1 MEKTGTALKSIAVN
15 LAGVKASAKEGTL
28 EANKTNKAFKQ
39 LANIDIWNKQ
49 TGEIKGTMDVLG
61 ELNTKWKDLNDDQ
74 RNGIAE
80 AAAGKYHINSFVA
93 LMNNWKS
100 VIAYQEQYKQGLMVG
115 SSDKENKRFVD
126 SAEGKMIQLSE
137 GLKKIVTT
145 TISTDMFKGVL
156 DVAISFVNVLD
167 KIVSGFEKIG
177 MSIPLAVGSIGGLF
191 ATIKGLGT
199 TGAIPN
205 YFANTMNKLIPV
217 DTKDTEKAIKS
228 YVNSQAKL
236 NNYQKQ
242 GLLPI
247 VNYNKE
253 LGKMSNNYNKLSTN
267 TERVISSNNKMNQS
281 SVKGVKASKETA
293 NAMKENARSLYM
305 INSASK
311 DVNKLNN
318 DTKRNLPIV
327 NYNKETGKMVNDY
340 NKLYISGQK
349 VASVNDKVN
358 ESSMKGI
365 KASKETANSMKQS
378 AEAMKQNADARKE
391 SIRSLYAVNSASKK
405 TGESANSASKGVNEL
420 NDGMK
425 RSMVGSLL
433 ANTGVT
439 LLNGAFLGL
448 ATAGISTAVKM
459 IDEYVRRNEIAKEQ
473 AEERIQ
479 VAQDEING
487 YKSQKDGLKSIQKE
501 YDALYNKSN
510 KTPEELERYKALTK
524 EIAELMPEL
533 VVGTDSDGNA
543 ILNMRG
549 DVSDLISDLDE
560 AIARKEALMAGDKE
574 EAGKIAL
581 DELNKKETGKIRK
594 QGVNGFFDQ
603 VVNYKDA
610 KEKLAG
616 IQNETNSKIVE
627 TESKMNKALLM
638 AQTEDDGQREKAL
651 AEYQKYYEERQ
662 KIVDSGES
670 EYQSKLNEIQKIS
683 NEAGVGIFAGIKSD
697 ISFSD
702 FTSKIQSEI
711 LSLQSSLDF
720 SDFTRE
726 EFPKVQNAIMA
737 LGSSGID
744 LSNFKKSLDETNKA
758 FQSGQISVGD
768 YNKKIDELAKLASD
782 GTGYDVDFWKDML
795 DGITQGSYEASRG
808 VESFLKSFNKTDND
822 LRNGDS
828 MAKTLK
834 RQFEAVNNTLEDMMS
849 PNLTKDM
856 VEKYS
861 QNKDLPK
868 EISEMLSNFSI
879 DGITGDEQAFAIKIM
894 STFQQ
899 GDTKEARQ
907 ALEKINEELKK
918 EGLEPINIDALFND
932 KEAVEEIGAFEAR
945 LNEFKDKD
953 IAIKIKDN
961 TNIKSVKELDILD
974 EQLNKF
980 KDKDTKLNF
989 IADCGQAFEGVNSLD
1004 EAIKNI
1010 PLKNLVKYDIDVSND
1025 KKLQQMKNDYESL
1038 PKDAKY
1044 IIDTEVIGQEHIGKV
1059 KDMIEKL
1066 PTNREMTLK
1075 FMEENKDVIE
1085 DAKDYQGIIDELTKN
1100 PDIALKYG
1108 IKIEGIEEF
1117 EKVKGLFDSITDK
1130 ALQKKFAN
1138 FSIQYPDNIDVIK
1151 SLFDNAPS
1159 GKKEA
1164 TLSFM
1169 IENADKL
1176 QMVQELFDKAPD
1188 EQKEA
1193 VINFIVNNLDKL
1205 KEAGS
1210 LQELINSLPPEIK
1223 KQLGIEVEGGENAEK
1238 TVNTVQNADGTKA
1251 DLLVNAEVNGESQ
1264 VVECIETLDKNGN
1277 KIYTP
1282 NLNPQVNNSEK
1293 VVQCMRILDEY
1304 GNESYIPIVSP
1315 QVTNEEGLNSTK
1327 QKMDELDNK
1336 TVTST
1341 VQIKTEGETEVEQAT
1356 NFIENTNP
1364 TKVIELSINNS
1375 GKDEI
1380 DNTKQKL
1387 DELNNEKATP
1397 TIEATG
1403 AEQASEQLNQLSQK
1417 AQEIG
1422 QGNYHIN
1429 VSTSTEQGAKNISG
1443 LIARVKQFLALK
1455 VSTLVFRTET
1465 AQAAKNVSGL
1475 LAKVQ
1480 SYVSRYGGKTIKTT
1494 FSALTA
1500 TAAKNISGLIR
1511 KIESFKSNYAGKT
1524 FTTTFVTNKVTNS
1537 SGGGGGGNSSD
1548 KTNKTERTSVTN
1560 GTPIPANLLAQPRTS
1575 EPAPISDETP
1585 VTKPSLF
1592 SRAVSRATSAFK
1604 VIKPKVTINND
1615 TIDSSVKYS
1624 IELFKELENAISAVT
1639 NEIALLDKK
1648 MEHATGDEKI
1658 KYLQE
1663 QNKLFAQQKDLIKQQ
1678 QDGYK
1683 AESNRL
1689 KNRLKEKKMG
1699 FKFDDTGNLT
1709 NYEEKLI
1716 SIEKELDK
1724 LNSKSGDKENKK
1736 DESRKKEL
1744 EETKK
1749 VLEEYIKVTFTEL
1762 PKCEQEWEEYNNKIK
1777 EHNEELRKAQEE
1789 MWKLNKNSTWTSMY
1803 KDVEQVNNEIAMIDV
1818 LLKNATGDEQ
1828 IELLEKKKELMAKKA
1843 KELSETTAYL
1853 QETQKELQQ
1862 KLQGYGFTFRDN
1874 GDITNFIQHKNQL
1887 KKNMTDEEFK
1897 RMEDAAEGYLDL
1909 LINKIPDANKEI
1921 AESKK
1926 EIEALNKE
1934 IQDAYK
1940 DQLKEAQSLQEKIRD
1955 MYKKELEERLKE
1967 IDKETKA
1974 KIDSLKKQQDAYN
1987 DSRKEAK
1994 YKDELQEQQD
2004 IIDELRKK
2012 EESLKRDTSLSGQK
2026 NLKDLQK
2033 QLEEEQKKLQDL
2045 VQDHVDDQVN
2055 DMYDKES
2062 DRLQE
2067 EADKLKEELE
2077 KKYSDENLVDLINQ
2091 AISSGKFVGLDGEV
2105 KKLQDAIIEYI
2116 NKYESGML
2124 AMGSVTKQEWLDKLK
2139 EGKDTLEDINDILD
2153 ELDLSKF
2160 AMPNYTP
2167 PSNSRSRSVSPTSS
2181 VNFNSPFFVVQGNVT
2196 KDTMKDLE
2204 KFGRDL
2210 ENRVYRKIVE
2220 NIKS

>member
-1 MEKTGTALKSIAVN
+1 
-15 LAGVKASAKEGTL
+15 
-28 EANKTNKAFKQ
+28 
-39 LANIDIWNKQ
+39 
-49 TGEIKGTMDVLG
+49 
-61 ELNTKWKDLNDDQ
+61 
-74 RNGIAE
+74 
-80 AAAGKYHINSFVA
+80 
-93 LMNNWKS
+93 MNNWKH

-253 LGKMSNNYNKLSTN
+253 LGKMSNSYNKLSTN

-318 DTKRNLPIV
+318 DTKRNLPII

-349 VASVNDKVN
+349 VASVNNKVN

-405 TGESANSASKGVNEL
+405 TGESTNSASKGVNEL

-479 VAQDEING
+479 VVQDEING

-627 TESKMNKALLM
+627 TESKMDKALLM
-638 AQTEDDGQREKAL
+638 AQTNNKGQREKAL

-670 EYQSKLNEIQKIS
+670 EYQSKLNEIQKKS

-711 LSLQSSLDF
+711 LSLQGSLDF

-868 EISEMLSNFSI
+868 EISKMLNEFSI
-879 DGITGDEQAFAIKIM
+879 GGITGDEQAFAIKVM

-907 ALEKINEELKK
+907 ALEKINEELNK
-918 EGLEPINIDALFND
+918 EGLKPINIDALFND

-945 LNEFKDKD
+945 LNQFKDKD

-1085 DAKDYQGIIDELTKN
+1085 DAKDYQDILDNLAKN
-1100 PDIALKYG
+1100 PDVALKYG
-1108 IKIEGIEEF
+1108 IKIEGIKEF

-1130 ALQKKFAN
+1130 NLQKKFAN

-1210 LQELINSLPPEIK
+1210 LQELINSLPQEIK

-1238 TVNTVQNADGTKA
+1238 TVNTVKDADGTNAK
-1251 DLLVNAEVNGESQ
+1251 LLVNAEVNGESQ

-1277 KIYTP
+1277 KTYTP

-1293 VVQCMRILDEY
+1293 VVQCMRILDEH

-1315 QVTNEEGLNSTK
+1315 HVTNEEGLNSTK
-1327 QKMDELDNK
+1327 QKIDELDNK
-1336 TVTST
+1336 TVTPT

-1375 GKDEI
+1375 GKEEI

-1403 AEQASEQLNQLSQK
+1403 AEQASEQLNQLSKK

-1465 AQAAKNVSGL
+1465 AQASKNVSGL

-1537 SGGGGGGNSSD
+1537 SSGGGGGNSSD

-1560 GTPIPANLLAQPRTS
+1560 GTPIPANLSAQPRTS
-1575 EPAPISDETP
+1575 ELAPISDETP

-1699 FKFDDTGNLT
+1699 FKFDDSGNLT

-1897 RMEDAAEGYLDL
+1897 RMEEAAEGYLDL
-1909 LINKIPDANKEI
+1909 LTNKIPDANKEI

-1940 DQLKEAQSLQEKIRD
+1940 DQLKETQSLQEKIRD

-1994 YKDELQEQQD
+1994 YQDELKEQQD
-2004 IIDELRKK
+2004 IIDKLRKK
-2012 EESLKRDTSLSGQK
+2012 EESLKRDTTLSGQK
-2026 NLKDLQK
+2026 QLQEIQK
-2033 QLEEEQKKLQDL
+2033 QIEEELKKLKEL
-2045 VQDHVDDQVN
+2045 SENHLDDQIN

-2116 NKYESGML
+2116 NKYEDGML

-2139 EGKDTLEDINDILD
+2139 EGKETLEDINDILD

-2167 PSNSRSRSVSPTSS
+2167 PSNSHSRSASPTSS

>member
-1 MEKTGTALKSIAVN
+1 MKV
-15 LAGVKASAKEGTL
+15 SADDGTL
-28 EANKTNKAFKQ
+28 SLNKTA
-39 LANIDIWNKQ
+39 
-49 TGEIKGTMDVLG
+49 
-61 ELNTKWKDLNDDQ
+61 
-74 RNGIAE
+74 
-80 AAAGKYHINSFVA
+80 
-93 LMNNWKS
+93 
-100 VIAYQEQYKQGLMVG
+100 
-115 SSDKENKRFVD
+115 
-126 SAEGKMIQLSE
+126 
-137 GLKKIVTT
+137 
-145 TISTDMFKGVL
+145 
-156 DVAISFVNVLD
+156 
-167 KIVSGFEKIG
+167 
-177 MSIPLAVGSIGGLF
+177 
-191 ATIKGLGT
+191 KGL
-199 TGAIPN
+199 
-205 YFANTMNKLIPV
+205 
-217 DTKDTEKAIKS
+217 
-228 YVNSQAKL
+228 
-236 NNYQKQ
+236 
-242 GLLPI
+242 
-247 VNYNKE
+247 
-253 LGKMSNNYNKLSTN
+253 
-267 TERVISSNNKMNQS
+267 
-281 SVKGVKASKETA
+281 
-293 NAMKENARSLYM
+293 
-305 INSASK
+305 
-311 DVNKLNN
+311 
-318 DTKRNLPIV
+318 
-327 NYNKETGKMVNDY
+327 
-340 NKLYISGQK
+340 
-349 VASVNDKVN
+349 
-358 ESSMKGI
+358 
-365 KASKETANSMKQS
+365 
-378 AEAMKQNADARKE
+378 
-391 SIRSLYAVNSASKK
+391 
-405 TGESANSASKGVNEL
+405 
-420 NDGMK
+420 
-425 RSMVGSLL
+425 
-433 ANTGVT
+433 
-439 LLNGAFLGL
+439 
-448 ATAGISTAVKM
+448 
-459 IDEYVRRNEIAKEQ
+459 
-473 AEERIQ
+473 
-479 VAQDEING
+479 
-487 YKSQKDGLKSIQKE
+487 
-501 YDALYNKSN
+501 
-510 KTPEELERYKALTK
+510 K
-524 EIAELMPEL
+524 EIAGITIYKNKDTGELKNMVQLLDELKGKWGELREDEQKGLAEAIAGKQQAAIFQSLMGNYETFKEIREEFSQGLQFGSAETENKQYLDSLAGRLNELKTIWADIFQTLFNSDMTYGFLDGLISVSNGINTVVKSLDRMKMTLPAMITSFTMLKSLFKGISLTSITTGNQGDSGGSRNQHPLIRFMGKIKQETNNATGAMNKFKAAGREVANVGRQIGNSFKGFAKNVGASLISGFAIGAIISAISMVIRKLDEYNRRYEIASNKHRENIATLESELSTYKNQKSTLSELAEEYDNLANKSGKSIDEWNRFSELKQQIADNMPEL
-533 VVGTDSDGNA
+533 VIGYDENGDPILKMNGSCKDLINSLDKA
-543 ILNMRG
+543 IEKKQE
-549 DVSDLISDLDE
+549 LISDE
-560 AIARKEALMAGDKE
+560 NIAL
-574 EAGKIAL
+574 GKSSL
-581 DELNKKETGKIRK
+581 DELNKVVLNPFDPNWNKEFHLSDDTALENASLSINDAESKIIYSLKKLETSTGEKFKENIKTYKEKSQEYKDTIITENNKVQEASMEIDKKLESVRQGVIGSLNKDKQFKALNESLKQSAYEITSSIDFSGLSDVDVEKYTAGMKKALSDNEIDSCLTKYQELRMELEKTGQYEKYENSIEGIIPELAKLWNVNENTARSMTKVPPSVKSATDAMDAYLQTFGKRSQMQQFDSETRDLIAKYEAFQDLSDSFSNENNFIKVDGKIEYDPEVVTNILNKDNIPKEIKEMIEGLSKDGLSEKDTDMILKMSFAFQLGDTQEGKQMLDEVENEINAELKK
-594 QGVNGFFDQ
+594 QGIDKKVDLGNIKIKADYDVNAD
-603 VVNYKDA
+603 DA
-610 KEKLAG
+610 KEKIKA
-616 IQNETNSKIVE
+616 KI
-627 TESKMNKALLM
+627 ESFKNINA
-638 AQTEDDGQREKAL
+638 REKVKVKL
-651 AEYQKYYEERQ
+651 EAELDNVEQVKVFSDIIANLPANEDITNKFIINNVKEL
-662 KIVDSGES
+662 KNLKD
-670 EYQSKLNEIQKIS
+670 YQSVVQWLRDNSMKAMDYDININGLDNFDKLKEEYNNLGEK
-683 NEAGVGIFAGIKSD
+683 EKKIFAEVIIKNPD
-697 ISFSD
+697 
-702 FTSKIQSEI
+702 K
-711 LSLQSSLDF
+711 
-720 SDFTRE
+720 
-726 EFPKVQNAIMA
+726 A
-737 LGSSGID
+737 
-744 LSNFKKSLDETNKA
+744 KA
-758 FQSGQISVGD
+758 FQDI
-768 YNKKIDELAKLASD
+768 YNNAPDGKKKAVINFAIEHTDELEMAASL
-782 GTGYDVDFWKDML
+782 YNS
-795 DGITQGSYEASRG
+795 TQEEQKNQ
-808 VESFLKSFNKTDND
+808 VLNII
-822 LRNGDS
+822 
-828 MAKTLK
+828 
-834 RQFEAVNNTLEDMMS
+834 VN
-849 PNLTKDM
+849 
-856 VEKYS
+856 
-861 QNKDLPK
+861 
-868 EISEMLSNFSI
+868 
-879 DGITGDEQAFAIKIM
+879 
-894 STFQQ
+894 
-899 GDTKEARQ
+899 
-907 ALEKINEELKK
+907 
-918 EGLEPINIDALFND
+918 
-932 KEAVEEIGAFEAR
+932 
-945 LNEFKDKD
+945 
-953 IAIKIKDN
+953 
-961 TNIKSVKELDILD
+961 
-974 EQLNKF
+974 
-980 KDKDTKLNF
+980 
-989 IADCGQAFEGVNSLD
+989 
-1004 EAIKNI
+1004 
-1010 PLKNLVKYDIDVSND
+1010 
-1025 KKLQQMKNDYESL
+1025 
-1038 PKDAKY
+1038 
-1044 IIDTEVIGQEHIGKV
+1044 
-1059 KDMIEKL
+1059 
-1066 PTNREMTLK
+1066 
-1075 FMEENKDVIE
+1075 
-1085 DAKDYQGIIDELTKN
+1085 
-1100 PDIALKYG
+1100 
-1108 IKIEGIEEF
+1108 
-1117 EKVKGLFDSITDK
+1117 
-1130 ALQKKFAN
+1130 
-1138 FSIQYPDNIDVIK
+1138 
-1151 SLFDNAPS
+1151 
-1159 GKKEA
+1159 
-1164 TLSFM
+1164 
-1169 IENADKL
+1169 NADKL
-1176 QMVQELFDKAPD
+1176 NILQDLYSEYPDHKDVITNFLIKNPEALKQFDDWK
-1188 EQKEA
+1188 
-1193 VINFIVNNLDKL
+1193 
-1205 KEAGS
+1205 S
-1210 LQELINSLPPEIK
+1210 LVDSLPIEIK

-1238 TVNTVQNADGTKA
+1238 TVNTVQDADGTNA
-1251 DLLVNAEVNGESQ
+1251 ELLVNAEVNGESQ

-1277 KIYTP
+1277 KTYTP

-1494 FSALTA
+1494 FSALTS

-1560 GTPIPANLLAQPRTS
+1560 GTPIPANLSAQPRTS

-1897 RMEDAAEGYLDL
+1897 RMEEAAEGYLDL

-1921 AESKK
+1921 AESKE

-1994 YKDELQEQQD
+1994 YKDDYEEQQD
-2004 IIDELRKK
+2004 VISDLEKQIAIAE
-2012 EESLKRDTSLSGQK
+2012 RDSSLSGQK
-2026 NLKDLQK
+2026 KLKDLQK
-2033 QLEEEQKKLQDL
+2033 QLKEEQKKLQDL

-2077 KKYSDENLVDLINQ
+2077 KKYSDENLVDLINE

-2116 NKYESGML
+2116 NKYEDGML

-2139 EGKDTLEDINDILD
+2139 EGKETLEDINDILD

-2160 AMPNYTP
+2160 AMPNYNP
-2167 PSNSRSRSVSPTSS
+2167 SSNSRSRSVSSTSS

>member
-1 MEKTGTALKSIAVN
+1 
-15 LAGVKASAKEGTL
+15 
-28 EANKTNKAFKQ
+28 
-39 LANIDIWNKQ
+39 
-49 TGEIKGTMDVLG
+49 
-61 ELNTKWKDLNDDQ
+61 
-74 RNGIAE
+74 
-80 AAAGKYHINSFVA
+80 
-93 LMNNWKS
+93 MNNWKH

-501 YDALYNKSN
+501 YDTLYNKSN

-711 LSLQSSLDF
+711 LSLQGSLDF

-808 VESFLKSFNKTDND
+808 VESFLKSFNKTNND

-868 EISEMLSNFSI
+868 EISKMLNGFSI
-879 DGITGDEQAFAIKIM
+879 GGITGDEQAFAIKVM
-894 STFQQ
+894 YAFQQ

-907 ALEKINEELKK
+907 TLEEINKELDAK
-918 EGLEPINIDALFND
+918 GLDTIDIDALFND

-1010 PLKNLVKYDIDVSND
+1010 PLKNLIDYDIDVSND
-1025 KKLQQMKNDYESL
+1025 KKLQQMKDDYESL
-1038 PKDAKY
+1038 PENAKY
-1044 IIDTEVIGQEHIGKV
+1044 IIDTEVIGQEHVGKV
-1059 KDMIEKL
+1059 WDMIEGL
-1066 PTNREMTLK
+1066 PANREMTLK

-1100 PDIALKYG
+1100 PDIALKYN
-1108 IKIEGIEEF
+1108 IEIDGIENF

-1130 ALQKKFAN
+1130 TLQKKFAN
-1138 FSIQYPDNIDVIK
+1138 FSIQYPDNIDVMD
-1151 SLFDNAPS
+1151 SLFNQAPS
-1159 GKKEA
+1159 GKKEF

-1169 IENADKL
+1169 MENTDKF

-1193 VINFIVNNLDKL
+1193 VIDFIVNNLDQLEKA
-1205 KEAGS
+1205 KNV
-1210 LQELINSLPPEIK
+1210 QELINNLPPEIK

-1277 KIYTP
+1277 KTYTP
-1282 NLNPQVNNSEK
+1282 NLTPQVNNGEK
-1293 VVQCMRILDEY
+1293 VIQCMKILDEY
-1304 GNESYIPIVSP
+1304 GNESYIPIVKP
-1315 QVTNEEGLNSTK
+1315 EVTNKEELDDTK
-1327 QKMDELDNK
+1327 QKMDELNGK
-1336 TVTST
+1336 TATPT
-1341 VQIKTEGETEVEQAT
+1341 VDVKTEGKVEAEQTAE
-1356 NFIENTNP
+1356 FIQGISP
-1364 TKVIELSINNS
+1364 IKVIELSLNNQ
-1375 GKDEI
+1375 GKDEL
-1380 DNTKQKL
+1380 DNTKQKI
-1387 DELNNEKATP
+1387 DEINGEKVEPVVGAIGLEDTASKIASLGQQAEEFGQNNYNINLN
-1397 TIEATG
+1397 
-1403 AEQASEQLNQLSQK
+1403 AE
-1417 AQEIG
+1417 
-1422 QGNYHIN
+1422 
-1429 VSTSTEQGAKNISG
+1429 TSQGAKNISG
-1443 LIARVKQFLALK
+1443 LIARVKQYLALK

-1465 AQAAKNVSGL
+1465 AQGAKNVSGL

-1494 FSALTA
+1494 FSALTS

-1560 GTPIPANLLAQPRTS
+1560 GTPIPANLSAQPRTS
-1575 EPAPISDETP
+1575 EPAPISDETT

-1592 SRAVSRATSAFK
+1592 SRAVSRATSP
-1604 VIKPKVTINND
+1604 IKSLKTLTQD
-1615 TIDSSVKYS
+1615 TPIDKNFDAIIKYE
-1624 IELFKELENAISAVT
+1624 IELFKELENQLSKVT
-1639 NEIALLDKK
+1639 NELSLLDKQMK
-1648 MEHATGDEKI
+1648 NATNEQKLNYLKKQNELYKEQERLLNRKESLTKDE
-1658 KYLQE
+1658 
-1663 QNKLFAQQKDLIKQQ
+1663 A
-1678 QDGYK
+1678 
-1683 AESNRL
+1683 NRF
-1689 KNRLKEKKMG
+1689 KKVLSDKG
-1699 FKFDDTGNLT
+1699 FKFNSDGNMT
-1709 NYEEKLI
+1709 NYEELAIKK
-1716 SIEKELDK
+1716 EKELAKLEAEANKEKASDK
-1724 LNSKSGDKENKK
+1724 TKK
-1736 DESRKKEL
+1736 KYEDAKKAWD
-1744 EETKK
+1744 ETKK
-1749 VLEEYIKVTFTEL
+1749 YRDEYLDIMFTEL
-1762 PKCEQEWEEYNNKIK
+1762 PKVVEEKQEIVNATKDMAKAERELK
-1777 EHNEELRKAQEE
+1777 NEA
-1789 MWKLNKNSTWTSMY
+1789 WKLHKESEWTSMNR
-1803 KDVEQVNNEIAMIDV
+1803 DVEEVNNQLELLDV
-1818 LLKNATGDEQ
+1818 LMGSAFGVEKND
-1828 IELLEKKKELMAKKA
+1828 L
-1843 KELSETTAYL
+1843 
-1853 QETQKELQQ
+1853 LQQ
-1862 KLQGYGFTFRDN
+1862 KLDLLEKQKKEMSETTDYMKQSQNEIKGKLQGFGFEFRDD
-1874 GDITNFIQHKNQL
+1874 GTITNYIQQL
-1887 KKNMTDEEFK
+1887 DKLFQSNDNFDEAKELA
-1897 RMEDAAEGYLDL
+1897 DAYLDL
-1909 LINKIPDANKEI
+1909 MMDKIPDAEKEMAKLDATI
-1921 AESKK
+1921 KAALKEKLETTK
-1926 EIEALNKE
+1926 EIEDEITKVYEKQIEERKKQIDDELKKRLDALNKE
-1934 IQDAYK
+1934 
-1940 DQLKEAQSLQEKIRD
+1940 KEAYNKARD
-1955 MYKKELEERLKE
+1955 KADYQRDYDDKSKE
-1967 IDKETKA
+1967 IE
-1974 KIDSLKKQQDAYN
+1974 
-1987 DSRKEAK
+1987 
-1994 YKDELQEQQD
+1994 ELQKKLD
-2004 IIDELRKK
+2004 IAE
-2012 EESLKRDTSLSGQK
+2012 RDSSLSGQK
-2026 NLKDLQK
+2026 KVQELRKE
-2033 QLEEEQKKLQDL
+2033 LEEAKRALEDL
-2045 VQDHVDDQVN
+2045 VQDQIDKDVN
-2055 DMYDKES
+2055 DMYDDES
-2062 DRLQE
+2062 DRLQD
-2067 EADKLKEELE
+2067 EADKAKEDLDNKYTKEELAR
-2077 KKYSDENLVDLINQ
+2077 LIKEALNT
-2091 AISSGKFVGLDGEV
+2091 GLFTDINGEV
-2105 KKLQDAIIEYI
+2105 HDLQQTLLDFADKYGDGLGATGAIIKSELVGNLEI
-2116 NKYESGML
+2116 AKKVMEDML
-2124 AMGSVTKQEWLDKLK
+2124 DIQDKLGVGEYSNYSAPKGRSYQPQQSNQNQFNYNAPLVSVQGTMDRNILK
-2139 EGKDTLEDINDILD
+2139 EVEKMIKKSQD
-2153 ELDLSKF
+2153 ELAKEII
-2160 AMPNYTP
+2160 
-2167 PSNSRSRSVSPTSS
+2167 RK
-2181 VNFNSPFFVVQGNVT
+2181 T
-2196 KDTMKDLE
+2196 K
-2204 KFGRDL
+2204 
-2210 ENRVYRKIVE
+2210 Y
-2220 NIKS
+2220 

>member
-1 MEKTGTALKSIAVN
+1 
-15 LAGVKASAKEGTL
+15 
-28 EANKTNKAFKQ
+28 
-39 LANIDIWNKQ
+39 
-49 TGEIKGTMDVLG
+49 
-61 ELNTKWKDLNDDQ
+61 
-74 RNGIAE
+74 
-80 AAAGKYHINSFVA
+80 
-93 LMNNWKS
+93 MNNWKH

-253 LGKMSNNYNKLSTN
+253 LGKMSNSYNKLSTN

-318 DTKRNLPIV
+318 DTKRNLPII

-349 VASVNDKVN
+349 VASVNNKVN

-405 TGESANSASKGVNEL
+405 TGESTNSASKGVNEL

-479 VAQDEING
+479 VVQDEING

-627 TESKMNKALLM
+627 TESKMDKALLM
-638 AQTEDDGQREKAL
+638 AQTNNKGQREKAL

-670 EYQSKLNEIQKIS
+670 EYQSKLNEIQKKS

-711 LSLQSSLDF
+711 LSLQGSLDF

-868 EISEMLSNFSI
+868 EISKMLNEFSI
-879 DGITGDEQAFAIKIM
+879 GGITGDEQAFAIKVM

-907 ALEKINEELKK
+907 ALEKINEELNK

-945 LNEFKDKD
+945 LNQFKDKD

-1085 DAKDYQGIIDELTKN
+1085 DAKDYQDILDNLAKN
-1100 PDIALKYG
+1100 PDVALKYG
-1108 IKIEGIEEF
+1108 IKIEGIKEF

-1130 ALQKKFAN
+1130 NLQKKFAN

-1210 LQELINSLPPEIK
+1210 LQELINSLPQEIK

-1238 TVNTVQNADGTKA
+1238 TVNTVKDADGTNAK
-1251 DLLVNAEVNGESQ
+1251 LLVNAEVNGESQ

-1277 KIYTP
+1277 KTYTP

-1293 VVQCMRILDEY
+1293 VVQCMRILDEH

-1315 QVTNEEGLNSTK
+1315 HVTNEEGLNSTK
-1327 QKMDELDNK
+1327 QKIDELDNK
-1336 TVTST
+1336 TVTPT

-1375 GKDEI
+1375 GKEEI

-1403 AEQASEQLNQLSQK
+1403 AEQASEQLNQLSKK

-1465 AQAAKNVSGL
+1465 AQASKNVSGL

-1537 SGGGGGGNSSD
+1537 SSGGGGGNSSD

-1560 GTPIPANLLAQPRTS
+1560 GTPIPANLSAQPRTS
-1575 EPAPISDETP
+1575 ELAPISDETP

-1699 FKFDDTGNLT
+1699 FKFDDSGNLT

-1862 KLQGYGFTFRDN
+1862 KLQDYGFTFRDN

-1897 RMEDAAEGYLDL
+1897 RMEEAAEGYLDL
-1909 LINKIPDANKEI
+1909 LTNKIPDANKEI

-1994 YKDELQEQQD
+1994 YKDDYEEQQD
-2004 IIDELRKK
+2004 VISDLEKQIAIAE
-2012 EESLKRDTSLSGQK
+2012 RDSSLSGQK
-2026 NLKDLQK
+2026 KLKDLQK
-2033 QLEEEQKKLQDL
+2033 QLKEEQKKLQDL

-2116 NKYESGML
+2116 NKYEDGML

-2139 EGKDTLEDINDILD
+2139 EGKETLEDINDILD

-2167 PSNSRSRSVSPTSS
+2167 PSNSHSRSASPTSS

>member
-1 MEKTGTALKSIAVN
+1 MDNNLEKTGTALKSIAVN

-61 ELNTKWKDLNDDQ
+61 ELNTKWDDLNDAQ
-74 RNGIAE
+74 KNGIAE
-80 AAAGKYHINSFVA
+80 AAAGKYHINSFVT
-93 LMNNWKS
+93 LMNNWKH
-100 VIAYQEQYKQGLMVG
+100 VIAYQEQYKEGLMVG

-137 GLKKIVTT
+137 GLKKLVTT

-205 YFANTMNKLIPV
+205 YFANTMNKLISV

-253 LGKMSNNYNKLSTN
+253 LGKMSNSYNKLSTN

-318 DTKRNLPIV
+318 DTKRNLPII

-349 VASVNDKVN
+349 VASVNNKVN

-501 YDALYNKSN
+501 YDTLYNKSN

-581 DELNKKETGKIRK
+581 DELNEKETGKVRK

-603 VVNYKDA
+603 VVNYKNA
-610 KEKLAG
+610 KDKLAG
-616 IQNETNSKIVE
+616 IQNETNSKLVE
-627 TESKMNKALLM
+627 TESKMNEALLK
-638 AQTEDDGQREKAL
+638 AQTNDKGQREKAL

-662 KIVDSGES
+662 KIVYSGES

-683 NEAGVGIFAGIKSD
+683 NEAGAGIFAGIKSD

-711 LSLQSSLDF
+711 LSLQGSLDF
-720 SDFTRE
+720 SDLTSE
-726 EFPKVQNAIMA
+726 EFTKAQNAIMA

-744 LSNFKKSLDETNKA
+744 LSNFKKTLDETNKA

-795 DGITQGSYEASRG
+795 DGITQGSYEASG
-808 VESFLKSFNKTDND
+808 SMESFLKSFNKTSKD
-822 LRNGDS
+822 LSNGDS
-828 MAKTLK
+828 MAKSLT
-834 RQFEAVNNTLEDMMS
+834 RQFKAVNNTLEDMMS

-868 EISEMLSNFSI
+868 EISKMLSEFSI
-879 DGITGDEQAFAIKIM
+879 GGITGDEQAFAIKVM
-894 STFQQ
+894 YAFQQ
-899 GDTKEARQ
+899 GDTKEARK
-907 ALEKINEELKK
+907 ALEEINEELKD
-918 EGLEPINIDALFND
+918 EGLGTIDIDALFND

-945 LNEFKDKD
+945 LNQFKDKD

-1085 DAKDYQGIIDELTKN
+1085 DAKDYQDILDNLAKN
-1100 PDIALKYG
+1100 PDVALKYG
-1108 IKIEGIEEF
+1108 IKIEGIKEF

-1130 ALQKKFAN
+1130 NLQKKFAN

-1210 LQELINSLPPEIK
+1210 LQELINSLPQEIK

-1238 TVNTVQNADGTKA
+1238 TVNTVKDADGTNAK
-1251 DLLVNAEVNGESQ
+1251 LLVNAEVNGESQ

-1277 KIYTP
+1277 KTYTP
-1282 NLNPQVNNSEK
+1282 NLNPQVSNSEK

-1315 QVTNEEGLNSTK
+1315 QVTNEEGLNNTK

-1336 TVTST
+1336 TVTPT

-1375 GKDEI
+1375 GKEEI

-1403 AEQASEQLNQLSQK
+1403 AEQASEQLNQLSKK

-1465 AQAAKNVSGL
+1465 AQASKNVSGL

-1500 TAAKNISGLIR
+1500 TVAKNISGLIR

-1537 SGGGGGGNSSD
+1537 SSGGGGGNSSD

-1560 GTPIPANLLAQPRTS
+1560 GTPIPANLSAQPRTS
-1575 EPAPISDETP
+1575 ELAPISDETP

-1699 FKFDDTGNLT
+1699 FKFDDSGNLT

-1862 KLQGYGFTFRDN
+1862 KLQDYGFTFRDN

-1897 RMEDAAEGYLDL
+1897 RMEEAAEGYLDL
-1909 LINKIPDANKEI
+1909 LTNKIPDANKEI

-1994 YKDELQEQQD
+1994 YQDELKEQQD
-2004 IIDELRKK
+2004 IIDKLRKK
-2012 EESLKRDTSLSGQK
+2012 E
-2026 NLKDLQK
+2026 
-2033 QLEEEQKKLQDL
+2033 
-2045 VQDHVDDQVN
+2045 
-2055 DMYDKES
+2055 
-2062 DRLQE
+2062 
-2067 EADKLKEELE
+2067 
-2077 KKYSDENLVDLINQ
+2077 
-2091 AISSGKFVGLDGEV
+2091 
-2105 KKLQDAIIEYI
+2105 
-2116 NKYESGML
+2116 
-2124 AMGSVTKQEWLDKLK
+2124 
-2139 EGKDTLEDINDILD
+2139 
-2153 ELDLSKF
+2153 
-2160 AMPNYTP
+2160 
-2167 PSNSRSRSVSPTSS
+2167 
-2181 VNFNSPFFVVQGNVT
+2181 
-2196 KDTMKDLE
+2196 
-2204 KFGRDL
+2204 
-2210 ENRVYRKIVE
+2210 
-2220 NIKS
+2220 

>member
-1 MEKTGTALKSIAVN
+1 
-15 LAGVKASAKEGTL
+15 
-28 EANKTNKAFKQ
+28 
-39 LANIDIWNKQ
+39 
-49 TGEIKGTMDVLG
+49 
-61 ELNTKWKDLNDDQ
+61 
-74 RNGIAE
+74 
-80 AAAGKYHINSFVA
+80 
-93 LMNNWKS
+93 MNNWKH
-100 VIAYQEQYKQGLMVG
+100 VIAYQEQYKEGLMVG

-137 GLKKIVTT
+137 GLKKLVTT

-177 MSIPLAVGSIGGLF
+177 MSIPLAVGTIGGLF

-205 YFANTMNKLIPV
+205 YFANTMNKLIPM

-253 LGKMSNNYNKLSTN
+253 LGKMSNSYNKLSTN

-318 DTKRNLPIV
+318 DTKRNLPVV

-349 VASVNDKVN
+349 VASVNNKVN

-365 KASKETANSMKQS
+365 KASKETSNSMKQS

-501 YDALYNKSN
+501 YDTLYNKSN

-581 DELNKKETGKIRK
+581 DELNEKDTGKVRK

-638 AQTEDDGQREKAL
+638 AQTENDGQREKAL

-670 EYQSKLNEIQKIS
+670 EYQSKLNEIQKTS

-711 LSLQSSLDF
+711 LSLQGSLDF

-834 RQFEAVNNTLEDMMS
+834 RQFETVNTSLGEIASPTITTDVVLKMSED
-849 PNLTKDM
+849 KDM
-856 VEKYS
+856 PS
-861 QNKDLPK
+861 
-868 EISEMLSNFSI
+868 EIRSLLGGFADDQE
-879 DGITGDEQAFAIKIM
+879 ITPFEQTMAIKVM
-894 STFQQ
+894 LAFQQ

-907 ALEKINEELKK
+907 ALEKINEELNKK
-918 EGLEPINIDALFND
+918 KLKPINIDALFND

-945 LNEFKDKD
+945 LNQFKDKD

-1010 PLKNLVKYDIDVSND
+1010 PLKNLIDYDIDVSND
-1025 KKLQQMKNDYESL
+1025 KKLQQMKDDYESL
-1038 PKDAKY
+1038 PKDAKC
-1044 IIDTEVIGQEHIGKV
+1044 IIDTEVIGQEHVGKV
-1059 KDMIEKL
+1059 WDMIDRL
-1066 PTNREMTLK
+1066 PANREMTLK

-1100 PDIALKYG
+1100 PDIALKYN

-1117 EKVKGLFDSITDK
+1117 EKVKGLFDRITDK
-1130 ALQKKFAN
+1130 TLQKKFAN
-1138 FSIQYPDNIDVIK
+1138 FAIKYPDNIDVMD
-1151 SLFDNAPS
+1151 SLFNQAPS
-1159 GKKEA
+1159 GKKEF

-1169 IENADKL
+1169 MENADKL

-1264 VVECIETLDKNGN
+1264 VVECIEALDKNGN
-1277 KIYTP
+1277 KTYTP

-1315 QVTNEEGLNSTK
+1315 QVNNEERLNNTK

-1336 TVTST
+1336 TVTPT

-1480 SYVSRYGGKTIKTT
+1480 SYVNRYGGKTITT
-1494 FSALTA
+1494 RFNAYTA
-1500 TAAKNISGLIR
+1500 QAAQNISGLMR
-1511 KIESFKSNYAGKT
+1511 KIESFKENYAGRT
-1524 FTTTFVTNKVTNS
+1524 FTTTFVTNKVTNTS
-1537 SGGGGGGNSSD
+1537 SGGGNNSD
-1548 KTNKTERTSVTN
+1548 KNNTEHTSVTG
-1560 GTPIPANLLAQPRTS
+1560 GTPIPANLSSQPRTLS
-1575 EPAPISDETP
+1575 ESAPISEEP
-1585 VTKPSLF
+1585 KPSLF
-1592 SRAVSRATSAFK
+1592 SRAVSRVTSTFK
-1604 VIKPKVTINND
+1604 VPKPKLTINND

-1624 IELFKELENAISAVT
+1624 IELFKELENAIALV
-1639 NEIALLDKK
+1639 NHEITMLDKK
-1648 MEHATGDEKI
+1648 MEHATGEEKI

-1683 AESNRL
+1683 AEEQRL

-1699 FKFDDTGNLT
+1699 FKFDDSGNLT

-1749 VLEEYIKVTFTEL
+1749 VLEEYIKVVFTEI
-1762 PKCEQEWEEYNNKIK
+1762 PKCEEEWEEYNNKVK

-1803 KDVEQVNNEIAMIDV
+1803 KDVEQVTNEIEMIDV
-1818 LLKNATGDEQ
+1818 LLKNAEGDEL

-1843 KELSETTAYL
+1843 KELSETTEYL
-1853 QETQKELQQ
+1853 KQTQKELQQ

-1874 GDITNFIQHKNQL
+1874 GDITNFIQHKEKL
-1887 KKNMTDEEFK
+1887 KENMTDEEFK
-1897 RMEDAAEGYLDL
+1897 RMEEAAEGYLDL

-1921 AESKK
+1921 AQSKS
-1926 EIEALNKE
+1926 EIEELNKE
-1934 IQDAYK
+1934 IQDDYK
-1940 DQLKEAQSLQEKIRD
+1940 EQLKEAQSLQEKIRD

-1994 YKDELQEQQD
+1994 YKDDYEEQQD
-2004 IIDELRKK
+2004 VISDLEKQIAIAE
-2012 EESLKRDTSLSGQK
+2012 RDSSLSGQK
-2026 NLKDLQK
+2026 KLKDLQK
-2033 QLEEEQKKLQDL
+2033 QLKEEQKKLQDL

-2116 NKYESGML
+2116 NKYEDGMF

-2139 EGKDTLEDINDILD
+2139 EGKETLEDINDILD

-2167 PSNSRSRSVSPTSS
+2167 PSNSRSRSASPTSS

>member
-1 MEKTGTALKSIAVN
+1 
-15 LAGVKASAKEGTL
+15 
-28 EANKTNKAFKQ
+28 
-39 LANIDIWNKQ
+39 
-49 TGEIKGTMDVLG
+49 
-61 ELNTKWKDLNDDQ
+61 
-74 RNGIAE
+74 
-80 AAAGKYHINSFVA
+80 
-93 LMNNWKS
+93 
-100 VIAYQEQYKQGLMVG
+100 MVG

-358 ESSMKGI
+358 ESSIKGI

-1994 YKDELQEQQD
+1994 YKDNYEEQQD
-2004 IIDELRKK
+2004 VISDLEKQIAIAE
-2012 EESLKRDTSLSGQK
+2012 RDSSLSGQK
-2026 NLKDLQK
+2026 KLKDLQK
-2033 QLEEEQKKLQDL
+2033 QLKEEKKKLQDL

-2077 KKYSDENLVDLINQ
+2077 KKYSDENLVDLINE

-2116 NKYESGML
+2116 NKYENGML

-2139 EGKDTLEDINDILD
+2139 EGKETLEDINDILD

-2160 AMPNYTP
+2160 AMPNYNP
-2167 PSNSRSRSVSPTSS
+2167 SSNSRSRSVSPTSS

>member
-479 VAQDEING
+479 VVQDEING

-627 TESKMNKALLM
+627 TESKMDKALLM
-638 AQTEDDGQREKAL
+638 AQTNNKGQREKAL

-711 LSLQSSLDF
+711 LSLQGSLDF

-1277 KIYTP
+1277 KTYTP

-1429 VSTSTEQGAKNISG
+1429 VNTSTEQGAKNISG

-1548 KTNKTERTSVTN
+1548 KTNKTERTSVAN
-1560 GTPIPANLLAQPRTS
+1560 GTPIPANLSQPRTS

-1994 YKDELQEQQD
+1994 YKDNYEEQQD
-2004 IIDELRKK
+2004 VISDLEKQIAIAE
-2012 EESLKRDTSLSGQK
+2012 RDSSLSGQK
-2026 NLKDLQK
+2026 KLKDLQK
-2033 QLEEEQKKLQDL
+2033 QLKEEQKKLQDL

-2077 KKYSDENLVDLINQ
+2077 KKYSDENLVDLINE

-2116 NKYESGML
+2116 NKYEDGML
-2124 AMGSVTKQEWLDKLK
+2124 AMGSVTKQEWLDRLK
-2139 EGKDTLEDINDILD
+2139 EGKETLEDINDILD

-2160 AMPNYTP
+2160 AMPNYNP
-2167 PSNSRSRSVSPTSS
+2167 PSNSRSRSTSPISA
-2181 VNFNSPFFVVQGNVT
+2181 VNYNSPFVVVQGNVT
-2196 KDTMKDLE
+2196 KDVMPEFE
-2204 KFGRDL
+2204 KKMRKMIE
-2210 ENRVYRKIVE
+2210 ENNKKIIS
-2220 NIKS
+2220 NTRS

>member
-1 MEKTGTALKSIAVN
+1 M
-15 LAGVKASAKEGTL
+15 
-28 EANKTNKAFKQ
+28 
-39 LANIDIWNKQ
+39 
-49 TGEIKGTMDVLG
+49 
-61 ELNTKWKDLNDDQ
+61 
-74 RNGIAE
+74 
-80 AAAGKYHINSFVA
+80 
-93 LMNNWKS
+93 
-100 VIAYQEQYKQGLMVG
+100 
-115 SSDKENKRFVD
+115 
-126 SAEGKMIQLSE
+126 
-137 GLKKIVTT
+137 
-145 TISTDMFKGVL
+145 
-156 DVAISFVNVLD
+156 
-167 KIVSGFEKIG
+167 
-177 MSIPLAVGSIGGLF
+177 
-191 ATIKGLGT
+191 
-199 TGAIPN
+199 
-205 YFANTMNKLIPV
+205 
-217 DTKDTEKAIKS
+217 
-228 YVNSQAKL
+228 
-236 NNYQKQ
+236 
-242 GLLPI
+242 
-247 VNYNKE
+247 
-253 LGKMSNNYNKLSTN
+253 
-267 TERVISSNNKMNQS
+267 
-281 SVKGVKASKETA
+281 
-293 NAMKENARSLYM
+293 
-305 INSASK
+305 
-311 DVNKLNN
+311 
-318 DTKRNLPIV
+318 
-327 NYNKETGKMVNDY
+327 
-340 NKLYISGQK
+340 
-349 VASVNDKVN
+349 
-358 ESSMKGI
+358 
-365 KASKETANSMKQS
+365 
-378 AEAMKQNADARKE
+378 
-391 SIRSLYAVNSASKK
+391 
-405 TGESANSASKGVNEL
+405 
-420 NDGMK
+420 
-425 RSMVGSLL
+425 
-433 ANTGVT
+433 
-439 LLNGAFLGL
+439 
-448 ATAGISTAVKM
+448 
-459 IDEYVRRNEIAKEQ
+459 
-473 AEERIQ
+473 
-479 VAQDEING
+479 
-487 YKSQKDGLKSIQKE
+487 
-501 YDALYNKSN
+501 
-510 KTPEELERYKALTK
+510 
-524 EIAELMPEL
+524 
-533 VVGTDSDGNA
+533 
-543 ILNMRG
+543 
-549 DVSDLISDLDE
+549 
-560 AIARKEALMAGDKE
+560 
-574 EAGKIAL
+574 
-581 DELNKKETGKIRK
+581 
-594 QGVNGFFDQ
+594 
-603 VVNYKDA
+603 VNYKDA

-627 TESKMNKALLM
+627 TESKMDKALLM
-638 AQTEDDGQREKAL
+638 AQTNNKGQREKAL

-670 EYQSKLNEIQKIS
+670 EYQSKLNEIQKKS

-711 LSLQSSLDF
+711 LSLQGSLDF

-868 EISEMLSNFSI
+868 EISKMLNEFSI
-879 DGITGDEQAFAIKIM
+879 GGITGDEQAFAIKVM

-907 ALEKINEELKK
+907 ALEKINEELNK

-945 LNEFKDKD
+945 LNQFKDKD

-1085 DAKDYQGIIDELTKN
+1085 DAKDYQDILDNLAKN
-1100 PDIALKYG
+1100 PDVALKYG
-1108 IKIEGIEEF
+1108 IKIEGIKEF

-1130 ALQKKFAN
+1130 NLQKKFAN

-1210 LQELINSLPPEIK
+1210 LQELINSLPQEIK

-1238 TVNTVQNADGTKA
+1238 TVNTVKDADGTNAK
-1251 DLLVNAEVNGESQ
+1251 LLVNAEVNGESQ

-1277 KIYTP
+1277 KTYTP

-1293 VVQCMRILDEY
+1293 VVQCMRILDEH

-1315 QVTNEEGLNSTK
+1315 HVTNEEGLNSTK
-1327 QKMDELDNK
+1327 QKIDELDNK
-1336 TVTST
+1336 TVTPT

-1375 GKDEI
+1375 GKEEI

-1403 AEQASEQLNQLSQK
+1403 AEQASEQLNQLSKK

-1465 AQAAKNVSGL
+1465 AQASKNVSGL

-1537 SGGGGGGNSSD
+1537 SSGGGGGNSSD

-1560 GTPIPANLLAQPRTS
+1560 GTPIPANLSAQPRTS
-1575 EPAPISDETP
+1575 ELAPISDETP

-1699 FKFDDTGNLT
+1699 FKFDDSGNLT

-1862 KLQGYGFTFRDN
+1862 KLQDYGFTFRDN

-1897 RMEDAAEGYLDL
+1897 RMEEAAEGYLDL
-1909 LINKIPDANKEI
+1909 LTNKIPDANKEI

-1994 YKDELQEQQD
+1994 YKDDYEEQQD
-2004 IIDELRKK
+2004 VISDLEKQIAIAE
-2012 EESLKRDTSLSGQK
+2012 RDSSLSGQK
-2026 NLKDLQK
+2026 KLKDLQK
-2033 QLEEEQKKLQDL
+2033 QLKEEQKKLQDL

-2116 NKYESGML
+2116 NKYEDGML

-2139 EGKDTLEDINDILD
+2139 EGKETLEDINDILD

-2167 PSNSRSRSVSPTSS
+2167 PSNSHSRSASPTSS

>member
-1 MEKTGTALKSIAVN
+1 
-15 LAGVKASAKEGTL
+15 
-28 EANKTNKAFKQ
+28 
-39 LANIDIWNKQ
+39 
-49 TGEIKGTMDVLG
+49 
-61 ELNTKWKDLNDDQ
+61 
-74 RNGIAE
+74 
-80 AAAGKYHINSFVA
+80 
-93 LMNNWKS
+93 MNNWKH

-358 ESSMKGI
+358 ESSIKGI

-1994 YKDELQEQQD
+1994 YKDNYEEQQD
-2004 IIDELRKK
+2004 VISDLEKQIAIAE
-2012 EESLKRDTSLSGQK
+2012 RDSSLSGQK
-2026 NLKDLQK
+2026 KLKDLQK
-2033 QLEEEQKKLQDL
+2033 QLKEEKKKLQDL

-2077 KKYSDENLVDLINQ
+2077 KKYSDENLVDLINE

-2116 NKYESGML
+2116 NKYENGML

-2139 EGKDTLEDINDILD
+2139 EGKETLEDINDILD

-2160 AMPNYTP
+2160 AMPNYNP
-2167 PSNSRSRSVSPTSS
+2167 SSNSRSRSVSPTSS

>member
-1 MEKTGTALKSIAVN
+1 
-15 LAGVKASAKEGTL
+15 
-28 EANKTNKAFKQ
+28 
-39 LANIDIWNKQ
+39 
-49 TGEIKGTMDVLG
+49 
-61 ELNTKWKDLNDDQ
+61 
-74 RNGIAE
+74 
-80 AAAGKYHINSFVA
+80 
-93 LMNNWKS
+93 
-100 VIAYQEQYKQGLMVG
+100 MVG

-501 YDALYNKSN
+501 YDTLYNKSN

-711 LSLQSSLDF
+711 LSLQGSLDF

-808 VESFLKSFNKTDND
+808 VESFLKSFNKTNND

-868 EISEMLSNFSI
+868 EISKMLNGFSI
-879 DGITGDEQAFAIKIM
+879 GGITGDEQAFAIKVM
-894 STFQQ
+894 YAFQQ

-907 ALEKINEELKK
+907 TLEEINKELDAK
-918 EGLEPINIDALFND
+918 GLDTIDIDALFND

-1010 PLKNLVKYDIDVSND
+1010 PLKNLIDYDIDVSND
-1025 KKLQQMKNDYESL
+1025 KKLQQMKDDYESL
-1038 PKDAKY
+1038 PENAKY
-1044 IIDTEVIGQEHIGKV
+1044 IIDTEVIGQEHVGKV
-1059 KDMIEKL
+1059 WDMIEGL
-1066 PTNREMTLK
+1066 PANREMTLK

-1100 PDIALKYG
+1100 PDIALKYN
-1108 IKIEGIEEF
+1108 IEIDGIENF

-1130 ALQKKFAN
+1130 TLQKKFAN
-1138 FSIQYPDNIDVIK
+1138 FSIQYPDNIDVMD
-1151 SLFDNAPS
+1151 SLFNQAPS
-1159 GKKEA
+1159 GKKEF

-1169 IENADKL
+1169 MENTDKF

-1193 VINFIVNNLDKL
+1193 VIDFIVNNLDQLEKA
-1205 KEAGS
+1205 KNV
-1210 LQELINSLPPEIK
+1210 QELINNLPPEIK

-1277 KIYTP
+1277 KTYTP
-1282 NLNPQVNNSEK
+1282 NLTPQVNNGEK
-1293 VVQCMRILDEY
+1293 VIQCMKILDEY
-1304 GNESYIPIVSP
+1304 GNESYIPIVKP
-1315 QVTNEEGLNSTK
+1315 EVTNKEELDDTK
-1327 QKMDELDNK
+1327 QKMDELNGK
-1336 TVTST
+1336 TATPT
-1341 VQIKTEGETEVEQAT
+1341 VDVKTEGKVEAEQTAE
-1356 NFIENTNP
+1356 FIQGISP
-1364 TKVIELSINNS
+1364 IKVIELSLNNQ
-1375 GKDEI
+1375 GKDEL
-1380 DNTKQKL
+1380 DNTKQKI
-1387 DELNNEKATP
+1387 DEINGEKVEPVVGAIGLEDTASKIASLGQQAEEFGQNNYNINLN
-1397 TIEATG
+1397 
-1403 AEQASEQLNQLSQK
+1403 AE
-1417 AQEIG
+1417 
-1422 QGNYHIN
+1422 
-1429 VSTSTEQGAKNISG
+1429 TSQGAKNISG
-1443 LIARVKQFLALK
+1443 LIARVKQYLALK

-1465 AQAAKNVSGL
+1465 AQGAKNVSGL

-1494 FSALTA
+1494 FSALTS

-1560 GTPIPANLLAQPRTS
+1560 GTPIPANLSAQPRTS
-1575 EPAPISDETP
+1575 EPAPISDETT

-1592 SRAVSRATSAFK
+1592 SRAVSRATSP
-1604 VIKPKVTINND
+1604 IKSLKTLTQD
-1615 TIDSSVKYS
+1615 TPIDKNFDAIIKYE
-1624 IELFKELENAISAVT
+1624 IELFKELENQLSKVT
-1639 NEIALLDKK
+1639 NELSLLDKQMK
-1648 MEHATGDEKI
+1648 NATNEQKLNYLKKQNELYKEQERLLNRKESLTKDE
-1658 KYLQE
+1658 
-1663 QNKLFAQQKDLIKQQ
+1663 A
-1678 QDGYK
+1678 
-1683 AESNRL
+1683 NRF
-1689 KNRLKEKKMG
+1689 KKVLSDKG
-1699 FKFDDTGNLT
+1699 FKFNSDGNMT
-1709 NYEEKLI
+1709 NYEELAIKK
-1716 SIEKELDK
+1716 EKELAKLEAEANKEKASDK
-1724 LNSKSGDKENKK
+1724 TKK
-1736 DESRKKEL
+1736 KYEDAKKAWD
-1744 EETKK
+1744 ETKK
-1749 VLEEYIKVTFTEL
+1749 YRDEYLDIMFTEL
-1762 PKCEQEWEEYNNKIK
+1762 PKVVEEKQEIVNATKDMAKAERELK
-1777 EHNEELRKAQEE
+1777 NEA
-1789 MWKLNKNSTWTSMY
+1789 WKLHKESEWTSMNR
-1803 KDVEQVNNEIAMIDV
+1803 DVEEVNNQLELLDV
-1818 LLKNATGDEQ
+1818 LMGSAFGVEKND
-1828 IELLEKKKELMAKKA
+1828 L
-1843 KELSETTAYL
+1843 
-1853 QETQKELQQ
+1853 LQQ
-1862 KLQGYGFTFRDN
+1862 KLDLLEKQKKEMSETTDYMKQSQNEIKGKLQGFGFEFRDD
-1874 GDITNFIQHKNQL
+1874 GTITNYIQQL
-1887 KKNMTDEEFK
+1887 DKLFQSNDNFDEAKELA
-1897 RMEDAAEGYLDL
+1897 DAYLDL
-1909 LINKIPDANKEI
+1909 MMDKIPDAEKEMAKLDATI
-1921 AESKK
+1921 KAALKEKLETTK
-1926 EIEALNKE
+1926 EIEDEITKVYEKQIEERKKQIDDELKKRLDALNKE
-1934 IQDAYK
+1934 
-1940 DQLKEAQSLQEKIRD
+1940 KEAYNKARD
-1955 MYKKELEERLKE
+1955 KADYQRDYDDKSKE
-1967 IDKETKA
+1967 IE
-1974 KIDSLKKQQDAYN
+1974 
-1987 DSRKEAK
+1987 
-1994 YKDELQEQQD
+1994 ELQKKLD
-2004 IIDELRKK
+2004 IAE
-2012 EESLKRDTSLSGQK
+2012 RDSSLSGQK
-2026 NLKDLQK
+2026 KVQELRKE
-2033 QLEEEQKKLQDL
+2033 LEEAKRALEDL
-2045 VQDHVDDQVN
+2045 VQDQIDKDVN
-2055 DMYDKES
+2055 DMYDDES
-2062 DRLQE
+2062 DRLQD
-2067 EADKLKEELE
+2067 EADKAKEDLDNKYTKEELAR
-2077 KKYSDENLVDLINQ
+2077 LIKEALNT
-2091 AISSGKFVGLDGEV
+2091 GLFTDINGEV
-2105 KKLQDAIIEYI
+2105 HDLQQTLLDFADKYGDGLGATGAIIKSELVGNLEI
-2116 NKYESGML
+2116 AKKVMEDML
-2124 AMGSVTKQEWLDKLK
+2124 DIQDKLGVGEYSNYSAPKGRSYQPQQSNQNQFNYNAPLVSVQGTMDRNILK
-2139 EGKDTLEDINDILD
+2139 EVEKMIKKSQD
-2153 ELDLSKF
+2153 ELAKEII
-2160 AMPNYTP
+2160 
-2167 PSNSRSRSVSPTSS
+2167 RK
-2181 VNFNSPFFVVQGNVT
+2181 T
-2196 KDTMKDLE
+2196 K
-2204 KFGRDL
+2204 
-2210 ENRVYRKIVE
+2210 Y
-2220 NIKS
+2220 

>member
-1 MEKTGTALKSIAVN
+1 MN

-100 VIAYQEQYKQGLMVG
+100 VIAYQEQYKEGLMVG

-137 GLKKIVTT
+137 GLKKLVTT

-177 MSIPLAVGSIGGLF
+177 MSIPLAVGTIGSLF
-191 ATIKGLGT
+191 KTIKGLGT
-199 TGAIPN
+199 TGTIPN
-205 YFANTMNKLIPV
+205 YFANTINKLMPV
-217 DTKDTEKAIKS
+217 DTKNTEKTIKS

-253 LGKMSNNYNKLSTN
+253 LGKMSNSYNKLSTN

-318 DTKRNLPIV
+318 DTKRNLPVV

-349 VASVNDKVN
+349 VASVNNKVN

-448 ATAGISTAVKM
+448 ATAGISTAIKM

-479 VAQDEING
+479 VSQDEING

-581 DELNKKETGKIRK
+581 DELNEKDTGKVRR

-603 VVNYKDA
+603 VVNYKNA
-610 KEKLAG
+610 KDKLAG
-616 IQNETNSKIVE
+616 IQNETNSKLVE
-627 TESKMNKALLM
+627 TESKMNEALLM

-670 EYQSKLNEIQKIS
+670 EYQSKLNEIKKKS
-683 NEAGVGIFAGIKSD
+683 NEAGTGIFAGIKSD
-697 ISFSD
+697 VSFSD
-702 FTSKIQSEI
+702 FTSKVQSEI
-711 LSLQSSLDF
+711 LALQGSLDF

-726 EFPKVQNAIMA
+726 EFAKVQNAIVA

-744 LSNFKKSLDETNKA
+744 LSNFKKSLDETNNA
-758 FQSGQISVGD
+758 FQNGQISVGD
-768 YNKKIDELAKLASD
+768 YNKKIDELARLASD
-782 GTGYDVDFWKDML
+782 STGYDVDFWKDML
-795 DGITQGSYEASRG
+795 DGITQGSYEASG
-808 VESFLKSFNKTDND
+808 GIDSFLKSFNKTNKD
-822 LRNGDS
+822 LINGDS
-828 MAKTLK
+828 MAKSLE
-834 RQFEAVNNTLEDMMS
+834 RQFKTVNTSLGEIASPTITADVVLKMSED
-849 PNLTKDM
+849 KDM
-856 VEKYS
+856 PS
-861 QNKDLPK
+861 
-868 EISEMLSNFSI
+868 EIRSLLGEFA
-879 DGITGDEQAFAIKIM
+879 DDQEITPFEQTMAIKVM
-894 STFQQ
+894 LAFQQ

-907 ALEKINEELKK
+907 ALEKINEELEK
-918 EGLEPINIDALFND
+918 EGLKPINIDALFND

-1010 PLKNLVKYDIDVSND
+1010 PLKNLIDYDIDVSND
-1025 KKLQQMKNDYESL
+1025 KKLQQMKDDYESL
-1038 PKDAKY
+1038 PENAKY
-1044 IIDTEVIGQEHIGKV
+1044 IIDTEVIGQEHVGKV
-1059 KDMIEKL
+1059 WDMIEGL
-1066 PTNREMTLK
+1066 PANREMTLK

-1100 PDIALKYG
+1100 PDIALKYN
-1108 IKIEGIEEF
+1108 IEIDGIENF

-1130 ALQKKFAN
+1130 TLQKKFAN
-1138 FSIQYPDNIDVIK
+1138 FSIQYPENIDVMD
-1151 SLFDNAPS
+1151 SLFNQAPS
-1159 GKKEA
+1159 GKKEF

-1169 IENADKL
+1169 MENADKL

-1193 VINFIVNNLDKL
+1193 VIDFIVNNLDQLEKA
-1205 KEAGS
+1205 KS
-1210 LQELINSLPPEIK
+1210 VQELINSLPPEIK

-1277 KIYTP
+1277 KTYTP
-1282 NLNPQVNNSEK
+1282 NLNPQVTNGEK
-1293 VVQCMRILDEY
+1293 VIQCMRILDEY

-1315 QVTNEEGLNSTK
+1315 QVNNEEGLNNTEQKMDELNGKTATPTVDVKTEGKEEAEQTAEFIQGISPIKVIELSLNNQGKDELDNTK
-1327 QKMDELDNK
+1327 QKMDELNGEKVEPVVGAIGLEDTASKIASLGQQAKEFGQNNYNINLNAE
-1336 TVTST
+1336 TS
-1341 VQIKTEGETEVEQAT
+1341 
-1356 NFIENTNP
+1356 
-1364 TKVIELSINNS
+1364 
-1375 GKDEI
+1375 
-1380 DNTKQKL
+1380 
-1387 DELNNEKATP
+1387 
-1397 TIEATG
+1397 
-1403 AEQASEQLNQLSQK
+1403 
-1417 AQEIG
+1417 
-1422 QGNYHIN
+1422 
-1429 VSTSTEQGAKNISG
+1429 QGAKNISG
-1443 LIARVKQFLALK
+1443 LIARVKQYLSLK

-1465 AQAAKNVSGL
+1465 AQGAKNVSGL

-1480 SYVSRYGGKTIKTT
+1480 SYVSRYGGKNIKTT
-1494 FSALTA
+1494 FSALTS
-1500 TAAKNISGLIR
+1500 TAARNISGLMR
-1511 KIESFKSNYAGKT
+1511 KIESFKSSYAGKT
-1524 FTTTFVTNKVTNS
+1524 FTTTFVTNKVTNT
-1537 SGGGGGGNSSD
+1537 SGGGGGSNSD
-1548 KTNKTERTSVTN
+1548 KNNKTERTSVTN
-1560 GTPIPANLLAQPRTS
+1560 GTPIPANLSVQPRTLS
-1575 EPAPISDETP
+1575 EPVPISDETP

-1604 VIKPKVTINND
+1604 VPKPKVTINND

-1624 IELFKELENAISAVT
+1624 IELFKELENAIALV
-1639 NEIALLDKK
+1639 NHEITMLDKK
-1648 MEHATGDEKI
+1648 MEHATGEEKI

-1683 AESNRL
+1683 AEEQRL

-1699 FKFDDTGNLT
+1699 FKFDDSGNLT

-1749 VLEEYIKVTFTEL
+1749 VLEEYIKVVFTEI
-1762 PKCEQEWEEYNNKIK
+1762 PKCEEEWEDYNNKVK

-1803 KDVEQVNNEIAMIDV
+1803 KDVEQVTNEIEMIDV
-1818 LLKNATGDEQ
+1818 LLKNAEGDEL

-1843 KELSETTAYL
+1843 KELSETTEYL
-1853 QETQKELQQ
+1853 KQTQKELQQ

-1874 GDITNFIQHKNQL
+1874 GDITNFIQHKEKL
-1887 KKNMTDEEFK
+1887 KENMTDEEFK
-1897 RMEDAAEGYLDL
+1897 RMEEAAEGYLDL

-1921 AESKK
+1921 AQSKA
-1926 EIEALNKE
+1926 EIESLNKE

-1940 DQLKEAQSLQEKIRD
+1940 EQLKEAQSVQEKIRD

-1994 YKDELQEQQD
+1994 YKDDYEEQQD
-2004 IIDELRKK
+2004 VISDLEKQIAIAE
-2012 EESLKRDTSLSGQK
+2012 RDSSLSGQK
-2026 NLKDLQK
+2026 KLKDLQK
-2033 QLEEEQKKLQDL
+2033 QLKEEQKKLQDL

-2077 KKYSDENLVDLINQ
+2077 KKYSDENLVDLINE
-2091 AISSGKFVGLDGEV
+2091 AISSGKFTSITGEV
-2105 KKLQDAIIEYI
+2105 KDLQNAIVEYM
-2116 NKYESGML
+2116 NKYEDGML

-2139 EGKDTLEDINDILD
+2139 EGKETLEDINDILD
-2153 ELDLSKF
+2153 KLDLSKF
-2160 AMPNYTP
+2160 SMPNYTP
-2167 PSNSRSRSVSPTSS
+2167 PSNSRSRSASPTSS

>member
-253 LGKMSNNYNKLSTN
+253 LGKMSNSYNKLSTN

-318 DTKRNLPIV
+318 DTKRNLPVV

-349 VASVNDKVN
+349 VASVNNKVN

-501 YDALYNKSN
+501 YDTLYNKSN

-581 DELNKKETGKIRK
+581 DELNEKDTGKVRK

-638 AQTEDDGQREKAL
+638 AQTEDDGQRKKAL

-711 LSLQSSLDF
+711 LSLQGSLDF
-720 SDFTRE
+720 SDLTSE
-726 EFPKVQNAIMA
+726 EFTKAQNAIMA

-868 EISEMLSNFSI
+868 EISKMLNEFSI
-879 DGITGDEQAFAIKIM
+879 GGITGDEQAFAIKVM
-894 STFQQ
+894 YAFQQ
-899 GDTKEARQ
+899 GDTKEARK
-907 ALEKINEELKK
+907 ALEEINKELED
-918 EGLEPINIDALFND
+918 EGLGKIDIDALFND

-1038 PKDAKY
+1038 PKNAKY
-1044 IIDTEVIGQEHIGKV
+1044 IIDTKVIGQEHVGKV

-1085 DAKDYQGIIDELTKN
+1085 DAKDYQAILDNLAKN

-1117 EKVKGLFDSITDK
+1117 EKVKGLFDRITDK
-1130 ALQKKFAN
+1130 TLQKKFAN
-1138 FSIQYPDNIDVIK
+1138 FAIKYPDNIDVMN
-1151 SLFDNAPS
+1151 SLFNQAPS
-1159 GKKEA
+1159 GKKEF

-1169 IENADKL
+1169 MENADKL

-1210 LQELINSLPPEIK
+1210 LQELINSLPPETK

-1238 TVNTVQNADGTKA
+1238 TVNTVQNADGTNA
-1251 DLLVNAEVNGESQ
+1251 ELLVNAKVNGESQ

-1277 KIYTP
+1277 KTYTP

-1336 TVTST
+1336 TVTPT
-1341 VQIKTEGETEVEQAT
+1341 VQIKTEGETEVEKLNALDLDKDVKINIIKSLT
-1356 NFIENTNP
+1356 NGDINSLIAEIEKLP
-1364 TKVIELSINNS
+1364 PEKQVEVIAAVEGAINDIDSVDKKTLKDKWAKLKANNS
-1375 GKDEI
+1375 AALATIRQTENK
-1380 DNTKQKL
+1380 KL
-1387 DELNNEKATP
+1387 SDKSFTITAHLRTVGTLGGIASQFANNV
-1397 TIEATG
+1397 
-1403 AEQASEQLNQLSQK
+1403 LD
-1417 AQEIG
+1417 
-1422 QGNYHIN
+1422 
-1429 VSTSTEQGAKNISG
+1429 G
-1443 LIARVKQFLALK
+1443 L
-1455 VSTLVFRTET
+1455 
-1465 AQAAKNVSGL
+1465 
-1475 LAKVQ
+1475 
-1480 SYVSRYGGKTIKTT
+1480 
-1494 FSALTA
+1494 
-1500 TAAKNISGLIR
+1500 
-1511 KIESFKSNYAGKT
+1511 KSNRKSAKT
-1524 FTTTFVTNKVTNS
+1524 LLES
-1537 SGGGGGGNSSD
+1537 SQ
-1548 KTNKTERTSVTN
+1548 
-1560 GTPIPANLLAQPRTS
+1560 PIPANLSQPRTS

-1592 SRAVSRATSAFK
+1592 SRAVSRATSP
-1604 VIKPKVTINND
+1604 IKTLTEKFSRITKTPKIALD
-1615 TIDSSVKYS
+1615 TKSIDAAVKYS
-1624 IELFKELENAISAVT
+1624 IDLLKELENAISKVT
-1639 NEIALLDKK
+1639 DKISLLDKK
-1648 MEHATGDEKI
+1648 MKYASGKDKL
-1658 KYLQE
+1658 KYLEE
-1663 QNKLFAQQKDLIKQQ
+1663 QNAAQKEELELLNQKDKALNTQKNHL
-1678 QDGYK
+1678 QD
-1683 AESNRL
+1683 RL
-1689 KNRLKEKKMG
+1689 KKEYKYT
-1699 FKFDDTGNLT
+1699 FTDDENLT

-1716 SIEKELDK
+1716 ALEKELEKLDK
-1724 LNSKSGDKENKK
+1724 QSQSDKGSKKSEERKKKIEEEKKVVEEYLKIAFTEIPKVADAQQEVTNSLI
-1736 DESRKKEL
+1736 ESTRAAEEFKKEL
-1744 EETKK
+1744 KEIGREADLTSAQKH
-1749 VLEEYIKVTFTEL
+1749 VTEI
-1762 PKCEQEWEEYNNKIK
+1762 Q
-1777 EHNEELRKAQEE
+1777 
-1789 MWKLNKNSTWTSMY
+1789 
-1803 KDVEQVNNEIAMIDV
+1803 NEIDLIDI
-1818 LLKNATGDEQ
+1818 LMKNAEGDEKLDL
-1828 IELLEKKKELMAKKA
+1828 IEKKKELLAKQAKEIKDVIKVYEDTA
-1843 KELSETTAYL
+1843 KELREGLS
-1853 QETQKELQQ
+1853 KEGFEFSADGKDIKNYGQQ
-1862 KLQGYGFTFRDN
+1862 LEFL
-1874 GDITNFIQHKNQL
+1874 KNNKDADKYKEIEENA
-1887 KKNMTDEEFK
+1887 KK
-1897 RMEDAAEGYLDL
+1897 YLDL
-1909 LINKIPDANKEI
+1909 LLKDLPDANNQIKQNKE
-1921 AESKK
+1921 
-1926 EIEALNKE
+1926 EIENLNKE

-1994 YKDELQEQQD
+1994 YQDDYEEQQD
-2004 IIDELRKK
+2004 VISDLEKQIAIAE
-2012 EESLKRDTSLSGQK
+2012 RDTSLSGQK
-2026 NLKDLQK
+2026 KLKDLQK
-2033 QLEEEQKKLQDL
+2033 QLKEEQKKLQDL

-2160 AMPNYTP
+2160 AMPNYTL
-2167 PSNSRSRSVSPTSS
+2167 PSNSRSRSASPTSS

>member
-1 MEKTGTALKSIAVN
+1 MN

-61 ELNTKWKDLNDDQ
+61 ELNTKWDDLNDAQ
-74 RNGIAE
+74 KNGIAE

-93 LMNNWKS
+93 LMNNWKH
-100 VIAYQEQYKQGLMVG
+100 VIAYQEQYKEGLMVG

-137 GLKKIVTT
+137 GLKKLVTT

-205 YFANTMNKLIPV
+205 YFANTMNKLISV

-253 LGKMSNNYNKLSTN
+253 LGKMSNSYNKLSTN

-318 DTKRNLPIV
+318 DTKRNLPII

-349 VASVNDKVN
+349 VASVNNKVN

-501 YDALYNKSN
+501 YDTLYNKSN

-581 DELNKKETGKIRK
+581 DELNEKETGKVRK

-603 VVNYKDA
+603 VVNYKNA
-610 KEKLAG
+610 KDKLAG
-616 IQNETNSKIVE
+616 IQNETNSKLVE
-627 TESKMNKALLM
+627 TESKMNEALLK
-638 AQTEDDGQREKAL
+638 AQTNDKGQREKAL

-683 NEAGVGIFAGIKSD
+683 NEAGAGIFAGIKSD

-711 LSLQSSLDF
+711 LSLQGSLDF
-720 SDFTRE
+720 SDLTSE
-726 EFPKVQNAIMA
+726 EFTKAQNAIMA

-744 LSNFKKSLDETNKA
+744 LSNFKKTLDETNKA

-795 DGITQGSYEASRG
+795 DGITQGSYEASG
-808 VESFLKSFNKTDND
+808 SMESFLKSFNKTSKD
-822 LRNGDS
+822 LSNGDS
-828 MAKTLK
+828 MAKSLT
-834 RQFEAVNNTLEDMMS
+834 RQFKAVNNTLEDMMS

-868 EISEMLSNFSI
+868 EISKMLSEFSI
-879 DGITGDEQAFAIKIM
+879 GGITGDEQAFAIKVM
-894 STFQQ
+894 YAFQQ
-899 GDTKEARQ
+899 GDTKEARK
-907 ALEKINEELKK
+907 ALEEINEELKD
-918 EGLEPINIDALFND
+918 EGLGTIDIDALFND

-945 LNEFKDKD
+945 LNQFKDKD

-980 KDKDTKLNF
+980 KHKDTKLNF

-1025 KKLQQMKNDYESL
+1025 KKLQQMKDDYESL

-1044 IIDTEVIGQEHIGKV
+1044 IIDTEVIGQEHVGKV

-1085 DAKDYQGIIDELTKN
+1085 DAKDYQDILDNLAKN
-1100 PDIALKYG
+1100 PDVALKYG
-1108 IKIEGIEEF
+1108 IKIEGIKEF

-1130 ALQKKFAN
+1130 NLQKKFAN

-1223 KQLGIEVEGGENAEK
+1223 KQLGIEVEGVENAEK
-1238 TVNTVQNADGTKA
+1238 TVNTVKDADGTNAK
-1251 DLLVNAEVNGESQ
+1251 LLVNAEVNGESQ

-1277 KIYTP
+1277 KTYTP

-1336 TVTST
+1336 TVTPT

-1375 GKDEI
+1375 GKEEI

-1480 SYVSRYGGKTIKTT
+1480 SYVNRYGGKTITT
-1494 FSALTA
+1494 RFNAYTA
-1500 TAAKNISGLIR
+1500 QAAQNISGLMR

-1537 SGGGGGGNSSD
+1537 SSSGGGGNSSD

-1560 GTPIPANLLAQPRTS
+1560 GTPIPANLSAQPRTS

-1699 FKFDDTGNLT
+1699 FRFDDSGNLT

-1887 KKNMTDEEFK
+1887 EKNMTDEEFK
-1897 RMEDAAEGYLDL
+1897 RMEEAAEGYLDL
-1909 LINKIPDANKEI
+1909 LTNKIPDANKEI

-1994 YKDELQEQQD
+1994 YKDDYEEQQD
-2004 IIDELRKK
+2004 VISDLEKQIAIA
-2012 EESLKRDTSLSGQK
+2012 KRDSSLSGQK
-2026 NLKDLQK
+2026 KLKDLQK
-2033 QLEEEQKKLQDL
+2033 QLKEEQKKLRDL

-2116 NKYESGML
+2116 NKYEDGML

-2139 EGKDTLEDINDILD
+2139 EGKETLEDINDILD

-2160 AMPNYTP
+2160 AMPNYTL
-2167 PSNSRSRSVSPTSS
+2167 PSNSRSRSASPTSS
-2181 VNFNSPFFVVQGNVT
+2181 VNYNSPFVIVQGNVT
-2196 KDTMKDLE
+2196 KDVMPELE
-2204 KFGRDL
+2204 KKMRKMIE
-2210 ENRVYRKIVE
+2210 ENNKKI
-2220 NIKS
+2220 ISSTRS

>member
-1 MEKTGTALKSIAVN
+1 
-15 LAGVKASAKEGTL
+15 
-28 EANKTNKAFKQ
+28 
-39 LANIDIWNKQ
+39 
-49 TGEIKGTMDVLG
+49 
-61 ELNTKWKDLNDDQ
+61 
-74 RNGIAE
+74 
-80 AAAGKYHINSFVA
+80 
-93 LMNNWKS
+93 MNNWEH
-100 VIAYQEQYKQGLMVG
+100 VIAYQEQYKEGLMVG

-137 GLKKIVTT
+137 GLKKLVTT

-177 MSIPLAVGSIGGLF
+177 MSIPLAVGTIGSLF
-191 ATIKGLGT
+191 KTIKGLGT
-199 TGAIPN
+199 TGTIPN
-205 YFANTMNKLIPV
+205 YFANTMNKLMPV
-217 DTKDTEKAIKS
+217 DTKNTEKAIKS

-253 LGKMSNNYNKLSTN
+253 LGKMSNSYNKLSTN
-267 TERVISSNNKMNQS
+267 TERVIYSNNKMNQS
-281 SVKGVKASKETA
+281 SIKGVKASKETA

-311 DVNKLNN
+311 DVNKVNN
-318 DTKRNLPIV
+318 DTKRNLPVV
-327 NYNKETGKMVNDY
+327 NYNKETGKMVSDY

-349 VASVNDKVN
+349 VASVNNKVN

-391 SIRSLYAVNSASKK
+391 SIRSLYAANSASKK

-501 YDALYNKSN
+501 YDTLYNKSN

-711 LSLQSSLDF
+711 LSLQGSLDF

-868 EISEMLSNFSI
+868 EISKMLNGFSI
-879 DGITGDEQAFAIKIM
+879 GGITGDEQAFAIKVM
-894 STFQQ
+894 YAFQQ

-907 ALEKINEELKK
+907 TLEEINKELKAK
-918 EGLEPINIDALFND
+918 GLDAIDIDALFND

-1010 PLKNLVKYDIDVSND
+1010 PLKNLIDYDIDVSND
-1025 KKLQQMKNDYESL
+1025 KKLQQMKDDYESL
-1038 PKDAKY
+1038 PENAKY
-1044 IIDTEVIGQEHIGKV
+1044 IIDTEVIGQEHVGKV
-1059 KDMIEKL
+1059 WDMIEGL
-1066 PTNREMTLK
+1066 PANREMTLK

-1100 PDIALKYG
+1100 PDIALKYN
-1108 IKIEGIEEF
+1108 IEIDGIENF

-1130 ALQKKFAN
+1130 TLQKKFAN
-1138 FSIQYPDNIDVIK
+1138 FSIQYPDNIDVMD
-1151 SLFDNAPS
+1151 SLFNQAPS
-1159 GKKEA
+1159 GKKEF

-1169 IENADKL
+1169 MENTDKL

-1193 VINFIVNNLDKL
+1193 VIDFIVNNLDQLEKA
-1205 KEAGS
+1205 KNV
-1210 LQELINSLPPEIK
+1210 QELINNLPPEIK

-1238 TVNTVQNADGTKA
+1238 TVNIVQDADGTNA
-1251 DLLVNAEVNGESQ
+1251 ELLLNAEVNGESQ

-1277 KIYTP
+1277 KTYTP
-1282 NLNPQVNNSEK
+1282 NLTPQVNNGEK
-1293 VVQCMRILDEY
+1293 VIQCMRILDEY
-1304 GNESYIPIVSP
+1304 GNESYIPIVKP
-1315 QVTNEEGLNSTK
+1315 EVTNKEELDDTK
-1327 QKMDELDNK
+1327 QKMDELNGK
-1336 TVTST
+1336 TATPT
-1341 VQIKTEGETEVEQAT
+1341 VDVKTEGKVEAEQTAE
-1356 NFIENTNP
+1356 FIQGISP
-1364 TKVIELSINNS
+1364 IKVIELSLNNQ
-1375 GKDEI
+1375 GKDEL
-1380 DNTKQKL
+1380 DNTKQKI
-1387 DELNNEKATP
+1387 DEINGEKVEPVVGAIGLEDTASKIASLGQQAKEFGQNNYNINLN
-1397 TIEATG
+1397 
-1403 AEQASEQLNQLSQK
+1403 AE
-1417 AQEIG
+1417 
-1422 QGNYHIN
+1422 
-1429 VSTSTEQGAKNISG
+1429 TSQGAKNISG
-1443 LIARVKQFLALK
+1443 LIARVKQYLALK

-1465 AQAAKNVSGL
+1465 AQGAKNVSGL

-1480 SYVSRYGGKTIKTT
+1480 SYVSRYGGKTITT
-1494 FSALTA
+1494 RFNAYTA
-1500 TAAKNISGLIR
+1500 QAAQNISGLMR
-1511 KIESFKSNYAGKT
+1511 KIESFKSSYAGKT
-1524 FTTTFVTNKVTNS
+1524 FTTTFVTNKVTNT

-1548 KTNKTERTSVTN
+1548 KDNGTQTSVTG
-1560 GTPIPANLLAQPRTS
+1560 GTPISANLSAQPRAS
-1575 EPAPISDETP
+1575 EPAPISNETP

-1604 VIKPKVTINND
+1604 VPKPKVTINND

-1624 IELFKELENAISAVT
+1624 IELFKELENAIALV
-1639 NEIALLDKK
+1639 NHEITMLDKK
-1648 MEHATGDEKI
+1648 MEHATGEEKI

-1683 AESNRL
+1683 AEEQRL

-1699 FKFDDTGNLT
+1699 FKFDDSGNLT

-1749 VLEEYIKVTFTEL
+1749 VLEEYIKVTFSEL
-1762 PKCEQEWEEYNNKIK
+1762 PKCAEEWEDLTSKVKDN
-1777 EHNEELRKAQEE
+1777 NEELKKAQEE
-1789 MWKLNKNSTWTSMY
+1789 LWKLNKNSTWTSMY

-1874 GDITNFIQHKNQL
+1874 GDITNFIQHKDQL

-1897 RMEDAAEGYLDL
+1897 RMEEAAEGYLDL
-1909 LINKIPDANKEI
+1909 LTNKIPDANKEI

-1940 DQLKEAQSLQEKIRD
+1940 EQLKEAQNLQEKIRD

-1994 YKDELQEQQD
+1994 YQDDYEEQQD
-2004 IIDELRKK
+2004 VISDLEKQISIAE
-2012 EESLKRDTSLSGQK
+2012 RDSSLSGQK
-2026 NLKDLQK
+2026 KLKDLQK
-2033 QLEEEQKKLQDL
+2033 QLKEEQKKLQDL

-2116 NKYESGML
+2116 NKYEDGML

-2139 EGKDTLEDINDILD
+2139 EGKETLEDINDILD

>member
-1 MEKTGTALKSIAVN
+1 
-15 LAGVKASAKEGTL
+15 
-28 EANKTNKAFKQ
+28 
-39 LANIDIWNKQ
+39 
-49 TGEIKGTMDVLG
+49 
-61 ELNTKWKDLNDDQ
+61 
-74 RNGIAE
+74 
-80 AAAGKYHINSFVA
+80 
-93 LMNNWKS
+93 
-100 VIAYQEQYKQGLMVG
+100 MVG

-137 GLKKIVTT
+137 GLKKLVTT

-177 MSIPLAVGSIGGLF
+177 MSIPLAVGTIGGLF

-253 LGKMSNNYNKLSTN
+253 LGKMSNSYNKLSAN

-318 DTKRNLPIV
+318 DTKRNLPVV
-327 NYNKETGKMVNDY
+327 NYNKETGKMVSDY

-349 VASVNDKVN
+349 VASANNKVN

-365 KASKETANSMKQS
+365 KASKETSNSMKQS

-479 VAQDEING
+479 VVQDEING

-581 DELNKKETGKIRK
+581 DELNEKDTGKVRK

-603 VVNYKDA
+603 VVNYKNA
-610 KEKLAG
+610 KDKLAG
-616 IQNETNSKIVE
+616 IQNETNSKLVE
-627 TESKMNKALLM
+627 TESKMNEALLK
-638 AQTEDDGQREKAL
+638 AQTNDKGQREKAL

-670 EYQSKLNEIQKIS
+670 EYQSKLNEIQKKS

-711 LSLQSSLDF
+711 LSLQGSLDF

-868 EISEMLSNFSI
+868 EISKMLNEFSI
-879 DGITGDEQAFAIKIM
+879 GGITGDEQAFAIKVM

-907 ALEKINEELKK
+907 ALEKINEELNK

-945 LNEFKDKD
+945 LNQFKDKD

-1025 KKLQQMKNDYESL
+1025 KKLQQMKDDYESL

-1085 DAKDYQGIIDELTKN
+1085 DAKDYQDILDNLAKN
-1100 PDIALKYG
+1100 PDVALKYG
-1108 IKIEGIEEF
+1108 IKIEGIKEF

-1130 ALQKKFAN
+1130 NLQKKFAN

-1210 LQELINSLPPEIK
+1210 LQELINSLPQEIK

-1238 TVNTVQNADGTKA
+1238 TVNTVKDADGTNAK
-1251 DLLVNAEVNGESQ
+1251 LLVNAEVNGESQ

-1277 KIYTP
+1277 KTYTP

-1293 VVQCMRILDEY
+1293 VVQCMRILDEH

-1315 QVTNEEGLNSTK
+1315 QVTNEEGLNNTK

-1336 TVTST
+1336 TVTPT

-1375 GKDEI
+1375 GKEEI

-1475 LAKVQ
+1475 LAKVK
-1480 SYVSRYGGKTIKTT
+1480 SYVSRYGGKTITT
-1494 FSALTA
+1494 RFNAYTA
-1500 TAAKNISGLIR
+1500 QAAQNISGLMR

-1537 SGGGGGGNSSD
+1537 SSSGGGGNSSD

-1560 GTPIPANLLAQPRTS
+1560 GTPIPANLSAQPRTS

-1699 FKFDDTGNLT
+1699 FKFDDSGNLT

-1897 RMEDAAEGYLDL
+1897 RMEEAAEGYLDL
-1909 LINKIPDANKEI
+1909 LTNKIPDANKEI

-1994 YKDELQEQQD
+1994 YQDELKEQQD
-2004 IIDELRKK
+2004 IIDKLRKK
-2012 EESLKRDTSLSGQK
+2012 EESLKRDTTLSGQK
-2026 NLKDLQK
+2026 QLQEIQK
-2033 QLEEEQKKLQDL
+2033 QIEEELKKLKEL
-2045 VQDHVDDQVN
+2045 SENHLDDQIN

-2116 NKYESGML
+2116 NKYEDGML

-2139 EGKDTLEDINDILD
+2139 EGKETLEDINDILD

-2167 PSNSRSRSVSPTSS
+2167 PSNSHSRSASPTSS

>member
-1 MEKTGTALKSIAVN
+1 MKQQAAIFQSLMGNYETFKEIREEFSQGLQFGSAEAENKQYLDS
-15 LAGVKASAKEGTL
+15 LAGRLNELKTIWADIFQTVFNSNTTYGFLDGLISVSNGINSVIKTL
-28 EANKTNKAFKQ
+28 EKLKLTTPALIGSFMTLKTLFSSMGTTNGVMNMARLINPLNMI
-39 LANIDIWNKQ
+39 LAP
-49 TGEIKGTMDVLG
+49 IKG
-61 ELNTKWKDLNDDQ
+61 
-74 RNGIAE
+74 
-80 AAAGKYHINSFVA
+80 
-93 LMNNWKS
+93 
-100 VIAYQEQYKQGLMVG
+100 
-115 SSDKENKRFVD
+115 
-126 SAEGKMIQLSE
+126 
-137 GLKKIVTT
+137 VTT
-145 TISTDMFKGVL
+145 TIQAYKNSL
-156 DVAISFVNVLD
+156 NA
-167 KIVSGFEKIG
+167 
-177 MSIPLAVGSIGGLF
+177 MSAGR
-191 ATIKGLGT
+191 GLGLNSIERATLGLT
-199 TGAIPN
+199 TFRTEMARTTFGAR
-205 YFANTMNKLIPV
+205 A
-217 DTKDTEKAIKS
+217 
-228 YVNSQAKL
+228 L
-236 NNYQKQ
+236 N
-242 GLLPI
+242 L
-247 VNYNKE
+247 
-253 LGKMSNNYNKLSTN
+253 
-267 TERVISSNNKMNQS
+267 
-281 SVKGVKASKETA
+281 A
-293 NAMKENARSLYM
+293 
-305 INSASK
+305 
-311 DVNKLNN
+311 
-318 DTKRNLPIV
+318 
-327 NYNKETGKMVNDY
+327 TG
-340 NKLYISGQK
+340 
-349 VASVNDKVN
+349 
-358 ESSMKGI
+358 
-365 KASKETANSMKQS
+365 
-378 AEAMKQNADARKE
+378 
-391 SIRSLYAVNSASKK
+391 
-405 TGESANSASKGVNEL
+405 
-420 NDGMK
+420 
-425 RSMVGSLL
+425 
-433 ANTGVT
+433 
-439 LLNGAFLGL
+439 LLNGAMIGL
-448 ATAGISTAVKM
+448 ATFAISKGIQWIDDTIHKYEKLAEKQKEVIGTTTSEISSLQQKKKSLEGISEEYNNLASKTEKTA
-459 IDEYVRRNEIAKEQ
+459 DETARFSELKQQIA
-473 AEERIQ
+473 
-479 VAQDEING
+479 D
-487 YKSQKDGLKSIQKE
+487 
-501 YDALYNKSN
+501 
-510 KTPEELERYKALTK
+510 
-524 EIAELMPEL
+524 IAPEL
-533 VVGTDSDGNA
+533 VLGVDDNNDP
-543 ILNMRG
+543 ILNMSGNLDEVINKLRKAIEEKNKLLKSQE
-549 DVSDLISDLDE
+549 DELAITTSKTAPDTKKDLDKE
-560 AIARKEALMAGDKE
+560 KKKLDKVLEDENNLFKNALSKSNFKEQTEALKKAYNQQETDFAEHHQNLLTEYEKYNE
-574 EAGKIAL
+574 EEEVMQKRAINRL
-581 DELNKKETGKIRK
+581 
-594 QGVNGFFDQ
+594 
-603 VVNYKDA
+603 
-610 KEKLAG
+610 
-616 IQNETNSKIVE
+616 TNSDISKTYVKQSE
-627 TESKMNKALLM
+627 QKKSKMNELVANM
-638 AQTEDDGQREKAL
+638 NWHDYSVGQQNSIISAF
-651 AEYQKYYEERQ
+651 
-662 KIVDSGES
+662 D
-670 EYQSKLNEIQKIS
+670 KIS
-683 NEAGVGIFAGIKSD
+683 ESIPVEK
-697 ISFSD
+697 
-702 FTSKIQSEI
+702 
-711 LSLQSSLDF
+711 LD
-720 SDFTRE
+720 
-726 EFPKVQNAIMA
+726 QW
-737 LGSSGID
+737 
-744 LSNFKKSLDETNKA
+744 
-758 FQSGQISVGD
+758 
-768 YNKKIDELAKLASD
+768 NKKITDANINYQASGDMNQYTKELQGLANELQKLSGGSISADTWLVGLQQGFSGLDLASM
-782 GTGYDVDFWKDML
+782 KL
-795 DGITQGSYEASRG
+795 HA
-808 VESFLKSFNKTDND
+808 FLKSYGSS
-822 LRNGDS
+822 L
-828 MAKTLK
+828 A
-834 RQFEAVNNTLEDMMS
+834 ELE
-849 PNLTKDM
+849 
-856 VEKYS
+856 
-861 QNKDLPK
+861 NKD
-868 EISEMLSNFSI
+868 S
-879 DGITGDEQAFAIKIM
+879 FAIKLKNQFDALNDFSQNLEVNGKVNVKLLEDIQSGETGQDLPQQLKEFINGIM
-894 STFQQ
+894 AD
-899 GDTKEARQ
+899 GDAPIEAESELLLQITTKIENEGQLSNDVVEKLNKLFKGGFEEGDIELSKGLKISDDLPPLPPGMVQ
-907 ALEKINEELKK
+907 ALNEQYKKALEDGKVAPEITPSVNGEKAKKELKDLEK
-918 EGLEPINIDALFND
+918 FKKDTFKSDKIVTEINNKGLDFA
-932 KEAVEEIGAFEAR
+932 K
-945 LNEFKDKD
+945 KDL
-953 IAIKIKDN
+953 
-961 TNIKSVKELDILD
+961 SVLK
-974 EQLNKF
+974 EQLDRF
-980 KDKDTKLNF
+980 KNEDTKLSF
-989 IADCGQAFEGVNSLD
+989 TTDCADAFKDVNSLE
-1004 EAIKNI
+1004 EARKKISA
-1010 PLKNLVKYDIDVSND
+1010 PMSLKYDIDVD
-1025 KKLQQMKNDYESL
+1025 KKGLTEAKKVYDIL
-1038 PKDAKY
+1038 PDNLKKK
-1044 IIDTEVIGQEHIGKV
+1044 IETEVIGI
-1059 KDMIEKL
+1059 DKL
-1066 PTNREMTLK
+1066 DTLQNLIDK
-1075 FMEENKDVIE
+1075 APNKKETIFE
-1085 DAKDYQGIIDELTKN
+1085 IINKN
-1100 PDIALKYG
+1100 PDKLNEIDEILNN
-1108 IKIEGIEEF
+1108 
-1117 EKVKGLFDSITDK
+1117 VPNDK
-1130 ALQKKFAN
+1130 
-1138 FSIQYPDNIDVIK
+1138 
-1151 SLFDNAPS
+1151 
-1159 GKKEA
+1159 
-1164 TLSFM
+1164 
-1169 IENADKL
+1169 
-1176 QMVQELFDKAPD
+1176 
-1188 EQKEA
+1188 KEA
-1193 VINFIVNNLDKL
+1193 VIDFIVNNLDQLEKA
-1205 KEAGS
+1205 KNV
-1210 LQELINSLPPEIK
+1210 QEFINNLPPEIK

-1277 KIYTP
+1277 KTYTP

-1315 QVTNEEGLNSTK
+1315 QVTNEEGLNNTK

-1336 TVTST
+1336 TVTPT

-1403 AEQASEQLNQLSQK
+1403 AEQASEQLNQLSKK

-1465 AQAAKNVSGL
+1465 AQGAKNVSGL

-1494 FSALTA
+1494 FSALTS

-1897 RMEDAAEGYLDL
+1897 RMEEAAEGYLDL

-1994 YKDELQEQQD
+1994 YKDDYEEQQD
-2004 IIDELRKK
+2004 VISDLEKQIAIAE
-2012 EESLKRDTSLSGQK
+2012 RDSSLSGQK
-2026 NLKDLQK
+2026 KLKDLQK
-2033 QLEEEQKKLQDL
+2033 QLKEEQKKLQDL
-2045 VQDHVDDQVN
+2045 IQDHLDDQVN

-2116 NKYESGML
+2116 NKYEDGML

-2139 EGKDTLEDINDILD
+2139 EGKETLEDINDILD

-2167 PSNSRSRSVSPTSS
+2167 PSNSRSRSVSPTSA